1 MKKVEIQARKF
12 RARFFDRLV
21 NGLWFF
27 IFLFGYGYIITSG
40 FFFLF
45 LTLSIAAFNVWISY
59 RESINY
65 IHTTEFINGKILI
78 YYFIK
83 DLEFPAVELELQS
96 AEVECFGNGIG
107 FSSISSPCL
116 VFRKSGKVVWV
127 QYLIGD
133 WNKSL
138 MEEVV
143 IDFMKF
149 KKAFF
154 QPEP

>member
-40 FFFLF
+40 FFFLI

-59 RESINY
+59 RESINC

-83 DLEFPAVELELQS
+83 DLKFPAVELELRVLKLNVLVTALDSVLSQVHALCS
-96 AEVECFGNGIG
+96 EKVAKLSWCNILSVIGI
-107 FSSISSPCL
+107 
-116 VFRKSGKVVWV
+116 RT
-127 QYLIGD
+127 
-133 WNKSL
+133 
-138 MEEVV
+138 
-143 IDFMKF
+143 
-149 KKAFF
+149 
-154 QPEP
+154 